1 MIIYPFRRKMTKRKI
16 DCNLDDIIMEYF
28 KKVKCEKTSKMFG
41 TERSSETDHE
51 VVSKSLEKFVKL
63 LKENETKKE
72 NRVEDDLGFEIN
84 FGAFQPMSKVSFSHS
99 IFHGSSHTLSRE
111 FTIPN

>member
-1 MIIYPFRRKMTKRKI
+1 MTKRKI
-16 DCNLDDIIMEYF
+16 DCSLDDIIIEYL

-41 TERSSETDHE
+41 TECSSESDHE
-51 VVSKSLEKFVKL
+51 VVSKSLERFAKL
-63 LKENETKKE
+63 LKENELKNE
-72 NRVEDDLGFEIN
+72 NRSEDDLGFEIN
-84 FGAFQPMSKVSFSHS
+84 FGAFQPVSKVSFSHS

>member
-1 MIIYPFRRKMTKRKI
+1 MTKRKI
-16 DCNLDDIIMEYF
+16 DCSLDDIIIEYF

-41 TERSSETDHE
+41 TERSSESE

-84 FGAFQPMSKVSFSHS
+84 FGAFQPVTKVSFCPQYFNFS
-99 IFHGSSHTLSRE
+99 
-111 FTIPN
+111 